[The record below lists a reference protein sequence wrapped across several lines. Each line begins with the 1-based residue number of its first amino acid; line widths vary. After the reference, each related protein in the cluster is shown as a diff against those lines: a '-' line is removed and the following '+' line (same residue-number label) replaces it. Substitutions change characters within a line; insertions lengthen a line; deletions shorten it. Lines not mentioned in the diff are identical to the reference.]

1 MRMEMIRLEHVTKS
15 FGRYKALD
23 DVSIV
28 VEEGEF
34 LTVIGRSGCGKTTML
49 RMINGL
55 QKPDSGKVYAAGE
68 DVGEAD
74 LIRLRRKIG
83 YVIQNKGLFPHM
95 TVEKNIIYVPV
106 ISGQKDKRQNRK
118 LAEELIGL
126 VGLEREML
134 DRYPEELSGGQQQ
147 RVGIARAL
155 ASRPKLLLMDEP
167 FGALDEIT
175 KRAMQNELLAL
186 QKKLGMTVVFITH
199 DIREAMKLGDRVL
212 VMEQGKIAQ
221 CDTPENILKNP
232 SNDYIR
238 NFIGEN
244 RLWHN
249 PEFIRVK
256 DIMRKRPFT
265 ISRERTILQ
274 AMQIMRQNNIDS
286 LLVTGEKNRFLGMI
300 WMDSLKNVTDYDKSV
315 SNYISD
321 DYLSVREEDSFRNVL
336 SMLKI
341 RNYGHHFGII
351 PVLGEEREI
360 RGYLTKSSLLAVLS
374 RQFIPEQSELEG
386 GVAS

>member
-186 QKKLGMTVVFITH
+186 QKKLGMTVMFITH

-221 CDTPENILKNP
+221 CDTPENVKKNP
-232 SNDYIR
+232 ADE
-238 NFIGEN
+238 FVKELIG
-244 RLWHN
+244 
-249 PEFIRVK
+249 
-256 DIMRKRPFT
+256 
-265 ISRERTILQ
+265 
-274 AMQIMRQNNIDS
+274 
-286 LLVTGEKNRFLGMI
+286 
-300 WMDSLKNVTDYDKSV
+300 
-315 SNYISD
+315 
-321 DYLSVREEDSFRNVL
+321 
-336 SMLKI
+336 
-341 RNYGHHFGII
+341 
-351 PVLGEEREI
+351 
-360 RGYLTKSSLLAVLS
+360 
-374 RQFIPEQSELEG
+374 
-386 GVAS
+386 

>member
-221 CDTPENILKNP
+221 CDTPENVKKNP
-232 SNDYIR
+232 VDE
-238 NFIGEN
+238 FVKELIG
-244 RLWHN
+244 
-249 PEFIRVK
+249 
-256 DIMRKRPFT
+256 
-265 ISRERTILQ
+265 
-274 AMQIMRQNNIDS
+274 
-286 LLVTGEKNRFLGMI
+286 
-300 WMDSLKNVTDYDKSV
+300 
-315 SNYISD
+315 
-321 DYLSVREEDSFRNVL
+321 
-336 SMLKI
+336 
-341 RNYGHHFGII
+341 
-351 PVLGEEREI
+351 
-360 RGYLTKSSLLAVLS
+360 
-374 RQFIPEQSELEG
+374 
-386 GVAS
+386 

>member
-118 LAEELIGL
+118 LAEVLIGL

-221 CDTPENILKNP
+221 CDTPENVKKNP
-232 SNDYIR
+232 ADE
-238 NFIGEN
+238 FVKELIG
-244 RLWHN
+244 
-249 PEFIRVK
+249 
-256 DIMRKRPFT
+256 
-265 ISRERTILQ
+265 
-274 AMQIMRQNNIDS
+274 
-286 LLVTGEKNRFLGMI
+286 
-300 WMDSLKNVTDYDKSV
+300 
-315 SNYISD
+315 
-321 DYLSVREEDSFRNVL
+321 
-336 SMLKI
+336 
-341 RNYGHHFGII
+341 
-351 PVLGEEREI
+351 
-360 RGYLTKSSLLAVLS
+360 
-374 RQFIPEQSELEG
+374 
-386 GVAS
+386 

>member
-221 CDTPENILKNP
+221 CDTPENVKKNP
-232 SNDYIR
+232 ADE
-238 NFIGEN
+238 FVKEMIG
-244 RLWHN
+244 
-249 PEFIRVK
+249 
-256 DIMRKRPFT
+256 
-265 ISRERTILQ
+265 
-274 AMQIMRQNNIDS
+274 
-286 LLVTGEKNRFLGMI
+286 
-300 WMDSLKNVTDYDKSV
+300 
-315 SNYISD
+315 
-321 DYLSVREEDSFRNVL
+321 
-336 SMLKI
+336 
-341 RNYGHHFGII
+341 
-351 PVLGEEREI
+351 
-360 RGYLTKSSLLAVLS
+360 
-374 RQFIPEQSELEG
+374 
-386 GVAS
+386 

>member
-155 ASRPKLLLMDEP
+155 ASRTNPKLLLLDEP

-221 CDTPENILKNP
+221 CDTPENVKKNP
-232 SNDYIR
+232 ADE
-238 NFIGEN
+238 FVKELIG
-244 RLWHN
+244 
-249 PEFIRVK
+249 
-256 DIMRKRPFT
+256 
-265 ISRERTILQ
+265 
-274 AMQIMRQNNIDS
+274 
-286 LLVTGEKNRFLGMI
+286 
-300 WMDSLKNVTDYDKSV
+300 
-315 SNYISD
+315 
-321 DYLSVREEDSFRNVL
+321 
-336 SMLKI
+336 
-341 RNYGHHFGII
+341 
-351 PVLGEEREI
+351 
-360 RGYLTKSSLLAVLS
+360 
-374 RQFIPEQSELEG
+374 
-386 GVAS
+386 

>member
-155 ASRPKLLLMDEP
+155 ASRTKLLLMDEP

-221 CDTPENILKNP
+221 CDTPENVKKNP
-232 SNDYIR
+232 ADE
-238 NFIGEN
+238 FVKELIG
-244 RLWHN
+244 
-249 PEFIRVK
+249 
-256 DIMRKRPFT
+256 
-265 ISRERTILQ
+265 
-274 AMQIMRQNNIDS
+274 
-286 LLVTGEKNRFLGMI
+286 
-300 WMDSLKNVTDYDKSV
+300 
-315 SNYISD
+315 
-321 DYLSVREEDSFRNVL
+321 
-336 SMLKI
+336 
-341 RNYGHHFGII
+341 
-351 PVLGEEREI
+351 
-360 RGYLTKSSLLAVLS
+360 
-374 RQFIPEQSELEG
+374 
-386 GVAS
+386 

>member
-155 ASRPKLLLMDEP
+155 ASRSKLLLMDEP

-221 CDTPENILKNP
+221 CDTPENVKKNP
-232 SNDYIR
+232 ADE
-238 NFIGEN
+238 FVKELIG
-244 RLWHN
+244 
-249 PEFIRVK
+249 
-256 DIMRKRPFT
+256 
-265 ISRERTILQ
+265 
-274 AMQIMRQNNIDS
+274 
-286 LLVTGEKNRFLGMI
+286 
-300 WMDSLKNVTDYDKSV
+300 
-315 SNYISD
+315 
-321 DYLSVREEDSFRNVL
+321 
-336 SMLKI
+336 
-341 RNYGHHFGII
+341 
-351 PVLGEEREI
+351 
-360 RGYLTKSSLLAVLS
+360 
-374 RQFIPEQSELEG
+374 
-386 GVAS
+386 

>member
-1 MRMEMIRLEHVTKS
+1 M
-15 FGRYKALD
+15 
-23 DVSIV
+23 
-28 VEEGEF
+28 
-34 LTVIGRSGCGKTTML
+34 TVIGRSGCGKTTML

-167 FGALDEIT
+167 FGALDKIT

-221 CDTPENILKNP
+221 CDTPENVKKNP
-232 SNDYIR
+232 ADE
-238 NFIGEN
+238 FVKELIG
-244 RLWHN
+244 
-249 PEFIRVK
+249 
-256 DIMRKRPFT
+256 
-265 ISRERTILQ
+265 
-274 AMQIMRQNNIDS
+274 
-286 LLVTGEKNRFLGMI
+286 
-300 WMDSLKNVTDYDKSV
+300 
-315 SNYISD
+315 
-321 DYLSVREEDSFRNVL
+321 
-336 SMLKI
+336 
-341 RNYGHHFGII
+341 
-351 PVLGEEREI
+351 
-360 RGYLTKSSLLAVLS
+360 
-374 RQFIPEQSELEG
+374 
-386 GVAS
+386 

>member
-118 LAEELIGL
+118 QAEELIGL

-221 CDTPENILKNP
+221 CDTPENVKKNP
-232 SNDYIR
+232 ADE
-238 NFIGEN
+238 FVKELIG
-244 RLWHN
+244 
-249 PEFIRVK
+249 
-256 DIMRKRPFT
+256 
-265 ISRERTILQ
+265 
-274 AMQIMRQNNIDS
+274 
-286 LLVTGEKNRFLGMI
+286 
-300 WMDSLKNVTDYDKSV
+300 
-315 SNYISD
+315 
-321 DYLSVREEDSFRNVL
+321 
-336 SMLKI
+336 
-341 RNYGHHFGII
+341 
-351 PVLGEEREI
+351 
-360 RGYLTKSSLLAVLS
+360 
-374 RQFIPEQSELEG
+374 
-386 GVAS
+386 

>member
-199 DIREAMKLGDRVL
+199 DIREAMKFGVRVL

-221 CDTPENILKNP
+221 CDTPENVKKNP
-232 SNDYIR
+232 ADE
-238 NFIGEN
+238 FVKELIG
-244 RLWHN
+244 
-249 PEFIRVK
+249 
-256 DIMRKRPFT
+256 
-265 ISRERTILQ
+265 
-274 AMQIMRQNNIDS
+274 
-286 LLVTGEKNRFLGMI
+286 
-300 WMDSLKNVTDYDKSV
+300 
-315 SNYISD
+315 
-321 DYLSVREEDSFRNVL
+321 
-336 SMLKI
+336 
-341 RNYGHHFGII
+341 
-351 PVLGEEREI
+351 
-360 RGYLTKSSLLAVLS
+360 
-374 RQFIPEQSELEG
+374 
-386 GVAS
+386 

>member
-49 RMINGL
+49 RVINGL

-83 YVIQNKGLFPHM
+83 YVIQNKGLFPHI

-221 CDTPENILKNP
+221 CDTPENVKKNP
-232 SNDYIR
+232 ADE
-238 NFIGEN
+238 FVKELIG
-244 RLWHN
+244 
-249 PEFIRVK
+249 
-256 DIMRKRPFT
+256 
-265 ISRERTILQ
+265 
-274 AMQIMRQNNIDS
+274 
-286 LLVTGEKNRFLGMI
+286 
-300 WMDSLKNVTDYDKSV
+300 
-315 SNYISD
+315 
-321 DYLSVREEDSFRNVL
+321 
-336 SMLKI
+336 
-341 RNYGHHFGII
+341 
-351 PVLGEEREI
+351 
-360 RGYLTKSSLLAVLS
+360 
-374 RQFIPEQSELEG
+374 
-386 GVAS
+386 

>member
-1 MRMEMIRLEHVTKS
+1 MEMIRLEHVTKS

-83 YVIQNKGLFPHM
+83 YVIQNKGLFPYM

-221 CDTPENILKNP
+221 CDTPENVKKNP
-232 SNDYIR
+232 ADE
-238 NFIGEN
+238 FVKELIG
-244 RLWHN
+244 
-249 PEFIRVK
+249 
-256 DIMRKRPFT
+256 
-265 ISRERTILQ
+265 
-274 AMQIMRQNNIDS
+274 
-286 LLVTGEKNRFLGMI
+286 
-300 WMDSLKNVTDYDKSV
+300 
-315 SNYISD
+315 
-321 DYLSVREEDSFRNVL
+321 
-336 SMLKI
+336 
-341 RNYGHHFGII
+341 
-351 PVLGEEREI
+351 
-360 RGYLTKSSLLAVLS
+360 
-374 RQFIPEQSELEG
+374 
-386 GVAS
+386 